1 MSTRKPI
8 WWLALG
14 TFAIGTEA
22 FMIAPLL
29 PTMAADLGVGV
40 SQAGHLVSAF
50 ALTYALSSPIL
61 TTLAGNLDRRRVLIA
76 AMAFFAAANVLAV
89 VASDYWWL
97 MAARILLALAA
108 GLYMPNANALASAIV
123 SPEWRGRALAIV
135 NGGLTLAITF
145 GVPLGGLLG
154 EAQGWRMT
162 FAGVGA
168 LGAIA
173 VAGLV
178 FGLPRSVGAGLP
190 TATLGQ
196 RLAVGRQPAVL
207 LTLAV
212 TLMWAA
218 GAYVV
223 YPYLALVLGHTAQAA
238 GNSVSLI
245 LFLWGASA
253 AVGLFLGGFLTDR
266 YGARRVAVPALAAL
280 VLAFVT
286 LSAIP
291 RTIPVAIAIWPV
303 AAVIVAWGIAGWS
316 VFPAQQTRLIELA
329 GLKAAPVA
337 LSLNASFL
345 YLGFSIG
352 AALGG
357 ATLARAT
364 AGDLGWV
371 AAVAELSALA
381 LAATTLRLRAMR
393 PGEVGVSS

>member
-1 MSTRKPI
+1 MSTRAPI

-29 PTMAADLGVGV
+29 PGMAADLGVGV
-40 SQAGHLVSAF
+40 AAAGHLVSAF

-76 AMAFFAAANVLAV
+76 AMVFFTAANILAV
-89 VASDYWWL
+89 MARDYWWL

-108 GLYMPNANALASAIV
+108 GLYVPNANALASALV
-123 SPEWRGRALAIV
+123 PPAWRGRALAIV
-135 NGGLTLAITF
+135 NGGTTLAITF
-145 GVPLGGLLG
+145 GVPLGGLIG
-154 EAQGWRMT
+154 GAQGWRTT
-162 FAGVGA
+162 FAGVGI
-168 LGAIA
+168 LGAVA
-173 VAGLV
+173 VAALV
-178 FGLPRSVGAGLP
+178 FGLPRTVGAGLP
-190 TATLGQ
+190 VTTLGQ
-196 RLAVGRQPAVL
+196 RLAVARQPAVL

-223 YPYLALVLGHTAQAA
+223 YPYLALVLDHAA
-238 GNSVSLI
+238 RASGETVGLM

-253 AVGLFLGGFLTDR
+253 ATGLFLGGFLTDR
-266 YGARRVAVPALAAL
+266 HGSHRVAGPALTLLAL
-280 VLAFVT
+280 NFVVLSV
-286 LSAIP
+286 LP
-291 RTIPVAIAIWPV
+291 RTVPVELAIWPV
-303 AAVIVAWGIAGWS
+303 AVVIILWGIAGWA

-329 GLKAAPVA
+329 GPKAAPVA

-352 AALGG
+352 AAVGG
-357 ATLARAT
+357 STLAQAT

-381 LAATTLRLRAMR
+381 LAATTLRLRALR

>member
-1 MSTRKPI
+1 MSTRAPI

-40 SQAGHLVSAF
+40 TQAGALVSAF

-61 TTLAGNLDRRRVLIA
+61 TTLAGDLDRRRVLIA
-76 AMAFFAAANVLAV
+76 AMVFFTAANVLAV
-89 VASDYWWL
+89 VARDYWWL

-108 GLYMPNANALASAIV
+108 GLYVPNANALASALV
-123 SPEWRGRALAIV
+123 APEWRGRALAIV
-135 NGGLTLAITF
+135 NGGTTLAITF

-154 EAQGWRMT
+154 GAQGWRMT
-162 FAGVGA
+162 FAGVGV

-173 VAGLV
+173 VAALV

-196 RLAVGRQPAVL
+196 RLGVARQPAVL
-207 LTLAV
+207 LTLGV

-223 YPYLALVLGHTAQAA
+223 YPYLALVLEQAA
-238 GNSVSLI
+238 RADGTAVGLM
-245 LFLWGASA
+245 LFLWGAA
-253 AVGLFLGGFLTDR
+253 AAAGLFLGGYLTDR
-266 YGARRVAVPALAAL
+266 YGAGRVAAPALGLLALNFVALSMIPRAVPAE
-280 VLAFVT
+280 
-286 LSAIP
+286 
-291 RTIPVAIAIWPV
+291 IAIWPI
-303 AAVIVAWGIAGWS
+303 AATIVLWGTAGWS

-329 GLKAAPVA
+329 GPKAAPVA

-352 AALGG
+352 AAVGG
-357 ATLARAT
+357 SILARAT

-371 AAVAELSALA
+371 AAVAEL
-381 LAATTLRLRAMR
+381 AAFLVLQGAGLVAHFNRRLSRI
-393 PGEVGVSS
+393 